1 MKKNIFRIFLFLIIS
16 IVSFSAVYDI
26 YDLNVE
32 AELQKDG
39 SAIISETVTYDITEI
54 NGVHLYIDA
63 KDYGGIT
70 SLEVFEDYRIDEN
83 GKVSYKK
90 IDPSKYEIEEDKK
103 LYKVII
109 NSKNKNTVR
118 VFKFVYTLPNA
129 INIYDDV
136 AQFNRK
142 MVGKK
147 WEQNI
152 KYVTVT
158 IKLPV
163 SEDYDNSKF
172 LAFGHGP
179 LKGKID
185 KIKNKNS

>member
-54 NGVHLYIDA
+54 NGVQLYIDA

-118 VFKFVYTLPNA
+118 VFKFVYILPNA

-147 WEQNI
+147 MGT
-152 KYVTVT
+152 KY
-158 IKLPV
+158 
-163 SEDYDNSKF
+163 
-172 LAFGHGP
+172 
-179 LKGKID
+179 KICYC
-185 KIKNKNS
+185 NY